1 MITGQKT
8 PMEDI
13 LEQAR
18 RILMQNDA
26 ATAPQTGASPC
37 CSSEK
42 QDTCCAPSE
51 KSTCCGAE
59 ATAGGGCGCQ

>member
-1 MITGQKT
+1 MTTGQT
-8 PMEDI
+8 TQANDI
-13 LEQAR
+13 LDQVR
-18 RILMQNDA
+18 RIL
-26 ATAPQTGASPC
+26 TQTPSQSTPEASSPC

-42 QDTCCAPSE
+42 QEVCCEPSE